1 MIGDVR
7 SGLFRFARQIAGGL
21 SRTAGLG
28 LGFWQ
33 TFRGSGV
40 WITRGLKFNQTH
52 ASRATAHR
60 PAPLQAGARSTRRG
74 VKSWGGGIHWG
85 GVLFGCNRDLTCSQ
99 SVPKFQNSRGGKV
112 KNWLAPDLTTLNIK
126 SIHHRAYDNVF
137 FLISKTCLQFPR

>member
-7 SGLFRFARQIAGGL
+7 SGLFGFARQIAGGL

-40 WITRGLKFNQTH
+40 WITRGLQFNQTH

-60 PAPLQAGARSTRRG
+60 PALLQAGARSTRRG
-74 VKSWGGGIHWG
+74 LRVGVVNSFEGGLVGVHWLSKKGIG
-85 GVLFGCNRDLTCSQ
+85 STSAIVR
-99 SVPKFQNSRGGKV
+99 R
-112 KNWLAPDLTTLNIK
+112 
-126 SIHHRAYDNVF
+126 
-137 FLISKTCLQFPR
+137 LIVSMAQLQL

>member
-7 SGLFRFARQIAGGL
+7 SGLFGFARQIAGGL

-60 PAPLQAGARSTRRG
+60 PALLQAGARSTRRG
-74 VKSWGGGIHWG
+74 LRVGVHWLSKKGIG
-85 GVLFGCNRDLTCSQ
+85 STSAIVR
-99 SVPKFQNSRGGKV
+99 R
-112 KNWLAPDLTTLNIK
+112 
-126 SIHHRAYDNVF
+126 
-137 FLISKTCLQFPR
+137 LIVSMAQLQL